1 MSTVQH
7 KYTRDEKMMEKANQ
21 TCILQLRRENQKTGE
36 NRFEA
41 TLMEAIDESLGLFE
55 NLNKLEVY
63 QHLENAF
70 KIKKQEI
77 PYKTEEFADAM
88 EKIFGRGAKLIEIRI
103 IEAVHKMVPEFIF
116 TSKRGVVIFKEHVA
130 SLRAF
135 LLQHS

>member
-1 MSTVQH
+1 M
-7 KYTRDEKMMEKANQ
+7 KKMIEKANQ
-21 TCILQLRRENQKTGE
+21 TCIFQLRKENQKTGE

-41 TLMEAIDESLGLFE
+41 TLMEAIDESLGSFE
-55 NLNKLEVY
+55 NLDNLEVY
-63 QHLENAF
+63 RHFENVF

-88 EKIFGRGAKLIEIRI
+88 GKMFGRGAKLIEIRI
-103 IEAVHKMVPEFIF
+103 IEAVHKRVPGFIF
-116 TSKRGVVIFKEHVA
+116 TPKRGVMILEEYVA